1 LEEGRA
7 GITKRRIRRQNMS
20 DLRLGSEIVFKLKQS
35 GAGALSDLIQ
45 FFTSTPR
52 VGHRV
57 LAYHAIGSLVDGDL
71 NSIYSLKPAEFRFHV
86 QAIRDFVETQQIP
99 LLKFESPITDGL
111 CVTFDDGYRD
121 LLTEAAPMLCSASI
135 PFHLF
140 ANPDLIESAD
150 SRYLST
156 SELIEL
162 SQMPGVTIGAH
173 GFFHHKLVEIPE
185 TQLRDELR
193 HSRTWLEQT
202 LQKETLTMS
211 YPFGSVNNT
220 VKAAAISAGFRRA
233 ACSQWGFNS
242 AGDDEMMMKRVD
254 MWSGDTARSMR
265 NKFFGSW
272 NWLGMF
278 T

>member
-1 LEEGRA
+1 
-7 GITKRRIRRQNMS
+7 MS
-20 DLRLGSEIVFKLKQS
+20 DLRLGSKLVFKLKQI
-35 GAGALSDLIQ
+35 GANALSNLIQ
-45 FFTSTPR
+45 FLTSTPR
-52 VGHRV
+52 AGHRV
-57 LAYHAIGSLVDGDL
+57 LAYHAIGSVVDGDL
-71 NSIYSLKPAEFRFHV
+71 NSIYSIKPAEFRVHV
-86 QAIRDFVETQQIP
+86 QAIRDFIETQQIP

-121 LLTEAAPMLCSASI
+121 LLTEAAPILCSASI

-140 ANPDLIESAD
+140 ASPDLIESSD

-173 GFFHHKLVEIPE
+173 GFFHHKLAEISE
-185 TQLRDELR
+185 IQLCDELR
-193 HSRTWLEQT
+193 KSRTWLEQT

-220 VKAAAISAGFRRA
+220 VIAAAVSAGFSRA
-233 ACSQWGFNS
+233 ACSQWGFNF
-242 AGDDEMMMKRVD
+242 AGDDEMMIKRVD
-254 MWSGDTARSMR
+254 MWAGDTARSMR
-265 NKFFGSW
+265 NKFCGSW
-272 NWLGMF
+272 NWFGMF